1 MLRFQPTQDKQNFS
15 NSPFSHQ
22 FNYMIFYISGYK
34 SLVYSNL
41 LDCHIKNS
49 VNSFSVYEEIK
60 KQLQH
65 ATLIS
70 ISSQ

>member
-1 MLRFQPTQDKQNFS
+1 MLCFQPTQDKQNFS
-15 NSPFSHQ
+15 NSPISHQ
-22 FNYMIFYISGYK
+22 FNYMIFCISGYK

-49 VNSFSVYEEIK
+49 INSLSAYEEIK
-60 KQLQH
+60 KELKYE
-65 ATLIS
+65 TLIS